1 MEETVRYQVGK
12 GRADVTPDL
21 SEGTQWLAGYGAGRK
36 AESINDPLNTTV
48 MIIDDGTSPIA
59 IVSVDVLGLTAPDV
73 QVIQDEITARVPE
86 LEGRI
91 LVHATHNHE
100 GPDTIG
106 LWGGSGDIAFFAPRS
121 RNYINDIARGSA
133 DAAAVA
139 WNERQEVDV
148 TVADL
153 DSGLLADLV
162 KDTRPPE
169 VIPSSIGLL
178 VFSNESGVVGT
189 LVNWANHPEVLGDE
203 NQAITADFVGWL
215 NQEIETQL
223 GGRSLFVNG
232 AIGGLLT
239 SESSEILPEFPR
251 ETFEKAEE
259 LGRQAGQRLV
269 QQLENPGDRDQV
281 ITYTTLPRIDW
292 INREFYLPVN
302 NRLFQV
308 AEEIDRIP
316 TSFYDID
323 DIPPEE
329 RWRSDSST
337 EYVQTEVNYLDFG
350 PFSVLTMGG
359 ELYPELLE
367 GGINPS
373 LGIEPYNAAPKE
385 IPLIKNPEWQ
395 SNEFNFFFGLTNDFL
410 GYFIPQSQWD
420 GGDSGEYGEE
430 FAPSQDAGS
439 IMSYNLHLAMAGYE
453 TGVYPDTLPAH
464 IVEPQRDA
472 SFDDF
477 SDGSDL
483 IDNPIVDLIFSA
495 NPLEADDLAPSNI
508 PPDQADILFSSQ
520 DSEFQIDD
528 DYIELTEP
536 YYPSMTETVYSFKDE
551 DILTIEPIE
560 QDLSRTYSFN
570 LDI

>member
-1 MEETVRYQVGK
+1 MEETVRYQVGT

-21 SEGTQWLAGYGAGRK
+21 SNGTQWMAGYTPNREAT
-36 AESINDPLNTTV
+36 SVNDPLNTTV
-48 MIIDDGTSPIA
+48 MIIDDGTSPMA

-73 QVIQDEITARVPE
+73 QVIQDEITGRVPE

-106 LWGGSGDIAFFAPRS
+106 LWGGSGDTPFFAPRS
-121 RNYINDIARGSA
+121 RQYINQIARGSA
-133 DAAAVA
+133 DAAQTA

-153 DSGLLADLV
+153 DSSILDDLA
-162 KDTRPPE
+162 KDARPPE
-169 VIPSSIGLL
+169 VRPSNIGLL

-203 NQAITADFVGWL
+203 NQAITADYVGWL
-215 NQEIETQL
+215 NEEVEAQI

-239 SESSEILPEFPR
+239 SESADILPEYPR
-251 ETFEKAEE
+251 ESFAKAEA

-269 QQLENPGDRDQV
+269 RQYQNPGAGDRV
-281 ITYTTLPRIDW
+281 ETFTTLPRLSY

-302 NRLFQV
+302 NRLFQT
-308 AEEIDRIP
+308 AEELNRIP
-316 TSFYDID
+316 TSFQDSD
-323 DIPPEE
+323 DIPLEE
-329 RWRSDSST
+329 RWRIDSST
-337 EYVQTEVNYLDFG
+337 DYVQTEVNYLDFG
-350 PFSVLTMGG
+350 PFSFVTMGG

-367 GGINPS
+367 GGVNS
-373 LGIEPYNAAPKE
+373 NLGIEPFNQSSKE

-395 SNEFNFFFGLTNDFL
+395 SNDFNFFFGLTNDFL

-430 FAPSQDAGS
+430 FSPAQDAGS

-453 TGVYPDTLPAH
+453 TGVYPDTLPAYLL
-464 IVEPQRDA
+464 EPERDRDL
-472 SFDDF
+472 DDF

-483 IDNPIVDLIFSA
+483 LDNPIADLIFTS
-495 NPLEADDLAPSNI
+495 NPIADNLAPEGTTVEQDDLLNVRDTEVTSNYNPNLELQGQSPSVAEI
-508 PPDQADILFSSQ
+508 ARSTEDDLLMADS
-520 DSEFQIDD
+520 
-528 DYIELTEP
+528 
-536 YYPSMTETVYSFKDE
+536 TVSDIYTPIE
-551 DILTIEPIE
+551 DI
-560 QDLSRTYSFN
+560 
-570 LDI
+570 